1 MWSPS
6 VVNSG
11 VYLSLTATL
20 LPRGSAIPAPLHL
33 RKFIPCSLKPA
44 VPSTCSSWRGHM
56 EVVASRGQSKAW
68 APAPFSAAS
77 CEASVV
83 ISQTRW
89 F

>member
-1 MWSPS
+1 
-6 VVNSG
+6 
-11 VYLSLTATL
+11 
-20 LPRGSAIPAPLHL
+20 
-33 RKFIPCSLKPA
+33 
-44 VPSTCSSWRGHM
+44 M

-89 F
+89 FWEWLQEASWNGSALCRGIA